1 MPDLPAGAGRRG
13 ALKLKKNSY
22 LIGRSLQA
30 ARQGGVAI
38 SCLITGMN
46 HKARAA
52 FWIFLILSIGLVS
65 CGRNPQVQITPTL
78 TPTATLG
85 PVGVLTTSV
94 PDARP
99 VARAFLDAWQKD
111 DYPLMYTLLTSISKD
126 AIEEEEFIKHYAG
139 IATEMA
145 LSSLEYEIL
154 SELVRNPQSAQ
165 VGYRVT
171 FHSSLVGDIQRDTV
185 MNLSLEQ
192 GNWHVQWDDTLVMP
206 ELAGGNYLGMERFV
220 PSRGNIYDREGR
232 ALVAISDATAIGL
245 VPDEID
251 PEQEESLFTW
261 LVRLTGL
268 SSDEIQS
275 RYQSFPPGANWY
287 LSLGVVPADVVANNI
302 GVLSGLSGLRL
313 TSYKARYYFDGGI
326 APHIVGYVT
335 TIQAE
340 EEEEYLR
347 RGYRRD
353 ERVGQAGLEAWG
365 EDYLSGTRAGALYVY
380 NNQGQIVTRLAARD
394 PLPSQAIYTTLERDF
409 QQQVQ
414 RSMEGFR
421 GAVVVLER
429 DTGRVLAMA
438 SSPGFDPNAFEP
450 QNINFS
456 YMLDEI
462 FSDPATPTFN
472 RATQGQYPL
481 GSVFKLIT
489 MAAGLESGRYTPET
503 TYQCGYFFTE
513 LAGVTLNDWTY
524 DRYLRGDDI
533 APSGLLTLPE
543 GLMRSC
549 NPFFWHIGLD
559 LYNQELTTAVSD
571 MARGFGL
578 GELTGI
584 EGLEE
589 LSGDIPD
596 PVSQVDATNLA
607 IGQGETLV
615 TPLQVAAFIAALG
628 NGGTLYRPQV
638 VEQIAPPDADPT
650 FTFTPQES
658 GKLPISDDTLAVI
671 QEAMRSV
678 VANRRGTAWHRFT
691 GLDIPLA
698 GKTGTAQSGFGE
710 PHSWFAGY
718 TFAGRED
725 KPDIAV
731 AVVVENIGEGSDY
744 AAPIFRRVVE
754 LYYFGNPLRLYPW
767 ESGFY
772 VTRTPTPAEAEGTP
786 QP

>member
-1 MPDLPAGAGRRG
+1 MKKAPFQSLPGT
-13 ALKLKKNSY
+13 
-22 LIGRSLQA
+22 
-30 ARQGGVAI
+30 RQGGVAI
-38 SCLITGMN
+38 FIYLTRKM
-46 HKARAA
+46 RTA
-52 FWIFLILSIGLVS
+52 FWMVLILSFALIS
-65 CGRNPQVQITPTL
+65 CGRSPQETVTPTAS
-78 TPTATLG
+78 PTATLG
-85 PVGVLTTSV
+85 PVEVITTSV
-94 PDARP
+94 PEARP
-99 VARAFLDAWQKD
+99 AARRYLDAWQAD
-111 DYPLMYTLLTSISKD
+111 DYPAMYALLTSISKD
-126 AIEEEEFIKHYAG
+126 ALEEEDFIQHYRG

-145 LSSLEYEIL
+145 LSGLDYEIL

-185 MNLSLEQ
+185 MNLTLEQ
-192 GNWHVQWDDTLVMP
+192 GSWHVQWDDTLVMP
-206 ELAGGNYLGMERFV
+206 ELVGGNYLGMERYV
-220 PSRGNIYDREGR
+220 PSRGNIYDRNGR

-245 VPDEID
+245 VPDQID

-268 SSDEIQS
+268 SDEQIRQ
-275 RYQSFPPGANWY
+275 RYESFPPGADWY
-287 LSLGVVPADVVANNI
+287 LSLGVVPAEEVAKNI
-302 GVLSGLSGLRL
+302 NVLSGFSGLQL

-326 APHIVGYVT
+326 APHVVGYVT
-335 TIQAE
+335 AIQAE

-353 ERVGQAGLEAWG
+353 ERVGQAGLEGWG
-365 EDYLSGTRAGALYVY
+365 EDYLSGVRGGALYVF

-394 PLPSQAIYTTLERDF
+394 AQPSQAIYTTLERDF

-414 RSMEGFR
+414 RSLSGFR

-450 QNINFS
+450 QNRNFS

-462 FSDPATPTFN
+462 FSDPETPTFN
-472 RATQGQYPL
+472 RTAQGQYPL
-481 GSVFKLIT
+481 GSVFKIIT
-489 MAAGLESGRYTPET
+489 MAAGLETGKYTPET

-513 LAGVTLNDWTY
+513 LVGITLNDWTY
-524 DRYLRGDDI
+524 DHYLQGDETP
-533 APSGLLTLPE
+533 PSGLLTLPE

-559 LYNQELTTAVSD
+559 LYNQDLTTAISD

-578 GELTGI
+578 GALTGI
-584 EGLEE
+584 ESIEE
-589 LSGDIPD
+589 QAGNIPD

-615 TPLQVAAFIAALG
+615 TPLQVADFVAAIG

-638 VEQIAPPDADPT
+638 IEQIAPPDAEPT
-650 FTFTPQES
+650 FTFEPEER
-658 GKLPISDDTLAVI
+658 GKLPISPENLAVI
-671 QEAMRSV
+671 QEAMLSV

-691 GLDIPLA
+691 GLDIPVA
-698 GKTGTAQSGFGE
+698 GKTGTAQSGFGD
-710 PHSWFAGY
+710 PHAWFAGY
-718 TFAGRED
+718 TFAERAD

-754 LYYFGNPLRLYPW
+754 LYYFGSPLRLYPW

-772 VTRTPTPAEAEGTP
+772 VTRTPTPEGGEETP